1 MKIQMKQIAQ
11 IKPTVQIKD
20 CELLDHPSGCQV
32 LTGIVLDYPD
42 EHQGFPGAVING
54 RWVRTSAVVNV
65 EGDTVET
72 LRTIYNVQNWIE

>member
-1 MKIQMKQIAQ
+1 MEQTAQ

-42 EHQGFPGAVING
+42 EHQGFPGAVTNG
-54 RWVRTSAVVNV
+54 RWVRTSAVVSV
-65 EGDTVET
+65 DGITVET